1 MPMFAKQNDE
11 LLKGVL
17 EIYFEDFL
25 RFLLPEADD
34 IFDFRRSIEFLNTE
48 LALLQPQRGRSKGKR
63 IADMLAKVYLKSGQE
78 KWILVHTEIE
88 GASQKDFAFRLFQYY
103 YRLVDKNKVP
113 VDTIVIYTGGMTQ
126 KRPNYYMEEGFFSRV
141 YFSFLGYHIFDH
153 QEEELFKMG
162 SNIFAL
168 VILACQKAF
177 LEGHLSDVELGAA
190 RLRIAERLLKQRYNY
205 AHVKSFMIF
214 LKNFLYIESEVVNG
228 AFDAHLYKLT
238 GGGIKMD
245 LLEIVTKQ
253 AVQRATTLAL
263 EKGKQAG
270 LEEGK
275 LAGLEEGKLV
285 GLEEGKLA
293 GLEEGKLAGLKEGV
307 YVVASEMKRAG
318 IPLDEIARFT
328 KLSIDVL
335 KGI

>member
-1 MPMFAKQNDE
+1 MFAKQNDE

-17 EIYFEDFL
+17 EMYFEDFL
-25 RFLLPEADD
+25 RFLHPEADD
-34 IFDFRRSIEFLNTE
+34 IFDFRRAIEFLNTE
-48 LALLQPQRGRSKGKR
+48 LALLQPQRGRIRGKR

-113 VDTIVIYTGGMTQ
+113 VDTIVIYTGGMAQ

-153 QEEELFKMG
+153 QEEELLKMG
-162 SNIFAL
+162 NNIFSL

-177 LEGHLSDVELGAA
+177 LEGHLSDVELGEA
-190 RLRIAERLLKQRYNY
+190 RLRIAERLLKQRYSY

-214 LKNFLYIESEVVNG
+214 LKNFLYIDSEVVNS
-228 AFDAHLYKLT
+228 AFDERLYKLT

-253 AVQRATTLAL
+253 AVQRATRQAL
-263 EKGKQAG
+263 EKGKLEG

-275 LAGLEEGKLV
+275 LEGKLEGLEEGKLV
-285 GLEEGKLA
+285 GK
-293 GLEEGKLAGLKEGV
+293 KEGI
-307 YVVASEMKRAG
+307 YAVASEMKRAG
-318 IPLDEIARFT
+318 VALEEISRFT
-328 KLSIDVL
+328 RLSIEEL
-335 KGI
+335 KEI